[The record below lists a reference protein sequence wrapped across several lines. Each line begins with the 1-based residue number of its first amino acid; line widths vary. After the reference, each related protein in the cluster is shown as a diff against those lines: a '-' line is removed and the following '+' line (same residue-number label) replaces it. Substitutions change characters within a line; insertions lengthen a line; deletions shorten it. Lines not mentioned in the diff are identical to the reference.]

1 MSFLNDYAFLQRLN
15 HHKVREYWVSI
26 GILDFQTERLIAR
39 VEGKVISGNMT
50 IAANS
55 TTRRSGSLN
64 IAFDKNLRDITDV
77 RNLIS
82 IDKKVQINVGITNP
96 YYNRDVNRFN
106 AKTKEDYIYNSYGDI
121 LWFPQGIFILT
132 KVTSQFSTTSSQ
144 IQINF
149 VDKMAMLN
157 GQCGGMLPA
166 TVSFHEE
173 LIVDNDGNTSTNYP
187 LISTIIRECVQHF
200 GGEHP
205 SRIMISDIEDV
216 GRQVV
221 KYQGSTPIRF
231 FTGSEAEDV
240 LRRAGGSFVISE
252 THVDGF
258 ANVYYKGDTVGYLE
272 TPLTYP
278 GELIKN
284 AGSTVTQVLD
294 DIVKALGNYE
304 YFYDVEGV
312 FHFQKKRNY
321 LQTGDTPLNFGV
333 YTQYGQDNAGNP
345 LNISFCD
352 DSIQKFYLPVFQ
364 PDAFL
369 NEFSDKSLVASVN
382 YTPNYENIK
391 NDFIVWGTR
400 DSQESEAKKV
410 RYHLAIDERPKDHFD
425 ENGESISL
433 CNQYIYAVIIPPD
446 EKKLTAEEQ
455 AAEGEKNA
463 TAEQAGAATI
473 ITNSSDINE
482 SQFEGTIVRY
492 QTSPYISDPYD
503 VGYKIKLVCR
513 PLKVSFPDL
522 PKEYHFNWRE
532 ELYRM
537 ALINYG
543 NSTDVQI
550 ATSGAEKQ
558 LGEHYFEEMRAEWRL
573 VFNPESNMA
582 NDGPDSFEGKWK
594 ETFGENSA
602 RPWAGYNVNVAK
614 DPGSVRYWLD
624 IIDSTDEIGKYS
636 VSRIGRR
643 SVIKENSQ
651 INELFTN
658 PINDI
663 VFLDASNEDWKYKE
677 QMYGEGIKG
686 RIEYYNSIGQTWSIL
701 TANYLPLFET
711 INSYGTCF
719 EDIRQLVY
727 QNLVYNSSITMTT
740 IPIFYLD
747 VNKIIRLNFP
757 EMGVKGD
764 YVINQMSWNLGATP
778 TMNLSLQEALVIN

>member
-15 HHKVREYWVSI
+15 NHKVREYWVSI
-26 GILDFQTERLIAR
+26 GILDFQTERLISR
-39 VEGKVISGNMT
+39 IEGKVVSGNMT
-50 IAANS
+50 VAANS
-55 TTRRSGSLN
+55 TTRRSGSLDVV
-64 IAFDKNLRDITDV
+64 FDESLRNITDV
-77 RNLIS
+77 RNLIAV
-82 IDKKVQINVGITNP
+82 DKKVQINIGITNP
-96 YYNRDVNRFN
+96 YYDRNVNKFN
-106 AKTKEDYIYNSYGDI
+106 AKTDKDYVYNSYGDI
-121 LWFPQGIFILT
+121 LWFPQGIFIIT
-132 KVTSQFSTTSSQ
+132 KVTSQFSTTASK

-173 LIVDNDGNTSTNYP
+173 LIVDNNGNTSTDHP
-187 LISTIIRECVQHF
+187 LISTIIRECVQHY

-205 SRIMISDIEDV
+205 SRIVISDIEDV

-231 FTGSEAEDV
+231 FTGSEAIDT
-240 LRRAGGSFVISE
+240 LNRSGGTFIISE
-252 THVDGF
+252 TPDDNF
-258 ANVYYKGDTVGYLE
+258 ANVYYKGDIVGYLE

-278 GELIKN
+278 GDLIKN
-284 AGSTVTQVLD
+284 AGSTVTSVLD
-294 DIVKALGNYE
+294 DIVNALGNYE
-304 YFYDVEGV
+304 YFYDIEGV

-333 YTQYGQDNAGNP
+333 YVEYDGNGNP
-345 LNISFCD
+345 LSVPYND

-364 PDAFL
+364 QGAWI

-400 DSQESEAKKV
+400 NSQESEAKMV
-410 RYHLAIDERPKDHFD
+410 RYHLAIDERPRDYFD

-446 EKKLTAEEQ
+446 EKKLTEAEQE
-455 AAEGEKNA
+455 AESEKNA
-463 TAEQAGAATI
+463 DAEKSGAATI
-473 ITNSSDINE
+473 IVNSSDINE
-482 SQFEGTIVRY
+482 SQYEGTIVRY
-492 QTSPYISDPYD
+492 QTSPYISDPYE
-503 VGYKIKLVCR
+503 VGYNVKLVCR
-513 PLKVSFPDL
+513 PLRVCFPDL

-543 NSTDVQI
+543 ASTDVQI
-550 ATSGAEKQ
+550 ATDGAVKQ

-573 VFNPESNMA
+573 VFNPESTVA
-582 NDGPDSFEGKWK
+582 NDGPDSYEGKWSEVYGTK
-594 ETFGENSA
+594 TVM
-602 RPWAGYNVNVAK
+602 PWCGYNVNVVK

-624 IIDSTDEIGKYS
+624 IIDSSDEIGKYS
-636 VSRIGRR
+636 VNRIGRR

-651 INELFTN
+651 INELFSH

-677 QMYGEGIKG
+677 QMNGTGIAG
-686 RIEYYNSIGQTWSIL
+686 RIKYYTSIGQTWSL
-701 TANYLPLFET
+701 LSANYLPLFET

-740 IPIFYLD
+740 IPLFYLD
-747 VNKIIRLNFP
+747 VNKIVRLNFP

-778 TMNLSLQEALVIN
+778 TMNLSLSEALVIN